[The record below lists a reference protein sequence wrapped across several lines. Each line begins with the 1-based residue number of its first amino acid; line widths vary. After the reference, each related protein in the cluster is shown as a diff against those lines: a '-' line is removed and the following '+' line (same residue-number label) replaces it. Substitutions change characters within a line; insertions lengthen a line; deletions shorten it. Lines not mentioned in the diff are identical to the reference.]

1 MITIDIS
8 NLKVIDRVEIICDI
22 CSKSFERTVKNI
34 KKLRKKSDI
43 DFCLSC
49 SAKNSINKKPQC
61 SKEYW
66 ESKDV
71 KEKHSNSVK
80 NSDKYI
86 TALSNRDNSGE
97 KNPMYGKSHKIESIK
112 KMSISRTGKIGENA
126 TAWKGGKLTIT
137 RMVKGYQNRNDWYK
151 NIYKRDSFRC
161 VKCNSNKKIEAHHIL
176 PVKNIVDSYKDLFTD
191 KYELYNFLI
200 KLDIINDVNLNNGIT
215 LCRECHKL
223 EHSNFGSHFPKILQ
237 I

>member
-1 MITIDIS
+1 
-8 NLKVIDRVEIICDI
+8 
-22 CSKSFERTVKNI
+22 
-34 KKLRKKSDI
+34 
-43 DFCLSC
+43 
-49 SAKNSINKKPQC
+49 
-61 SKEYW
+61 
-66 ESKDV
+66 
-71 KEKHSNSVK
+71 
-80 NSDKYI
+80 
-86 TALSNRDNSGE
+86 
-97 KNPMYGKSHKIESIK
+97 MYGKSHKIESIK

>member
-1 MITIDIS
+1 MIKIDIS
-8 NLKVIDRVEIICDI
+8 NLKVIDRVEVICDI
-22 CSKSFERTVKNI
+22 CSSKFTRTIKNI
-34 KKLRKKSDI
+34 KNSRKKSNI

-49 SAKNSINKKPQC
+49 SAKNSISKKPQC

-66 ESKDV
+66 ELSDI

-80 NSDKYI
+80 SSEKYKI
-86 TALSNRDNSGE
+86 GIDNRDISGD
-97 KNPMYGKSHKIESIK
+97 KNPMYGKSHKIESIQ

-137 RMVKGYQNRNDWYK
+137 RMVKEYQNRNGWYK
-151 NIYKRDSFRC
+151 NIYIRDNFRC

-176 PVKNIVDSYKDLFTD
+176 PIKNIVDMYKSNFLD
-191 KYELYNFLI
+191 KEELYNFLI

-223 EHSNFGSHFPKILQ
+223 EHSNFGSHFPKVI
-237 I
+237 